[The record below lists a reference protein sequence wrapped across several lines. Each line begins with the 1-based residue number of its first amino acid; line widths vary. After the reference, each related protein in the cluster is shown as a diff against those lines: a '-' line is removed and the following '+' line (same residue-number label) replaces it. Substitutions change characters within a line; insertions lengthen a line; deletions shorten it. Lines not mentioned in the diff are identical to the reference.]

1 MRGLRFDG
9 SRPHPILRR
18 QSNVQREK
26 RMTTAANLRRA
37 LGAAGAALAV
47 LPILLVGSA
56 SAATTEYAGGLTTP
70 AGAILAPDGRW
81 WVSDH
86 DAGFCR
92 VTGPVAGA
100 QGPTPGTIE
109 PGTCL
114 GGALA
119 DPPPRPGPEAA
130 ETPAFHDPTPGAP
143 NSGDELVYVPDG
155 ATGSDRLDRLRW
167 DPATGQFSLQD
178 TIVLMPGPGGDTDLR
193 PTVASLGP
201 DGDLYVAAG
210 GRPAAIQRVA
220 DPEGPAPT
228 AQVVGHVDRILAMA
242 AGADAAGKVAVYVGE
257 PEGITKLYPSASGTA
272 ASQPTAFALGNADPA
287 TPFEAGGMA
296 YDVAAGA
303 LYVGTASAAHA
314 GPVDKLVR
322 FPVAA
327 AGAGET
333 LAEGRDS
340 ITGVSLGQGSVA
352 IFDGP
357 VGTGDAVMSLVG
369 DPRATPFAGP
379 PPAPVVVPGAPAGA
393 PGAGAPGAAAPAPGT
408 VPGAAPAGTAPSPTT
423 ARRRSVARV
432 TRLGVPRRIAVRRLR
447 AGGLRIAMRVPRGTR
462 AVLVRITP
470 RRAGA
475 SRRPLVSVRRA
486 VRRPGLVTITLRGR
500 AVRRLRAGRYTVAVS
515 ALSRAGAG
523 PVARR
528 SLRITR

>member
-1 MRGLRFDG
+1 M
-9 SRPHPILRR
+9 S
-18 QSNVQREK
+18 
-26 RMTTAANLRRA
+26 AAPNLRRA
-37 LGAAGAALAV
+37 LGAAGAALAA
-47 LPILLVGSA
+47 LPAFLVGSA

-70 AGAILAPDGRW
+70 AGAIVAPDGRW

-100 QGPTPGTIE
+100 QGPTPGTLE
-109 PGTCL
+109 PDTCL

-119 DPPPRPGPEAA
+119 DPPPHPGPEAA
-130 ETPAFHDPTPGAP
+130 ETPAFHDPTPGSP

-155 ATGSDRLDRLRW
+155 ATGSDRVDRLRW

-178 TIVLMPGPGGDTDLR
+178 TIVLVPGAGGDTDLR

-210 GRPAAIQRVA
+210 GRPAAIQRIA
-220 DPEGPAPT
+220 DPEGPAPV
-228 AQVVGHVDRILAMA
+228 AQVVGHVNRILAMA
-242 AGADAAGKVAVYVGE
+242 AGADSAGRVAVYVGE
-257 PEGITKLYPSASGTA
+257 PEGITKLYPSTSGAA
-272 ASQPTAFALGNADPA
+272 ASQPTAFALGNANPA

-296 YDVAAGA
+296 FDVAAGA

-333 LAEGRDS
+333 LAEGRDA
-340 ITGVSLGQGSVA
+340 ITGVSLGRGSVA

-357 VGTGDAVMSLVG
+357 VGPGDAVMWLVD

-393 PGAGAPGAAAPAPGT
+393 PGAGAGAPAPGAVLGVT
-408 VPGAAPAGTAPSPTT
+408 PAGAAPSPT
-423 ARRRSVARV
+423 ARRLAVARV
-432 TRLGVPRRIAVRRLR
+432 TRLSVPRRIAVGRLR

-462 AVLVRITP
+462 AVGVRITS
-470 RRAGA
+470 RRGGA

-486 VRRPGLVTITLRGR
+486 VRPGLVTITLRGR
-500 AVRRLRAGRYTVAVS
+500 AVRRLRAGRYTVAVT
-515 ALSRAGAG
+515 ALGRAGAG
-523 PVARR
+523 PVATR